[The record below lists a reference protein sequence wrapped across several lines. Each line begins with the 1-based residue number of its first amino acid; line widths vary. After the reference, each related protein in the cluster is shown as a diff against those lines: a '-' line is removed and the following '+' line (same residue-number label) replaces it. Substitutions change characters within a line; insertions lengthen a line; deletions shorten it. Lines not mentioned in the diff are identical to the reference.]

1 MTTHPRLSMAPIVLA
16 LGLTQI
22 IGYGTLYYSFGT
34 LAPSIAAEFAWP
46 QEWVYGALTV
56 SLLVGGL
63 IAPISGRLS
72 DRYGAARMMCIGSIA
87 AALALAAAAMAPER
101 YSFAVALIACEAA
114 SSFVFYA
121 TAFTLLVQAAA
132 SGAQR
137 SITHLTLIGGFASTV
152 FWPVTSALHE
162 QLGWREIYLIY
173 AGLNL
178 LVAAPVHFWLA
189 GHVRRQRAGAP
200 STAPGPLAAPL
211 VAPERQ
217 AKVIA
222 LLMLGFALLSF
233 VASAILVHMV
243 PLLATLG
250 LAGVGAMVAA
260 LFGPA
265 QVASRLINM
274 QFGKGLSQTMLGVIS
289 AGLLPLALVVLA
301 LTAPWA
307 PGAALFAVLFGLG
320 NGLSSI
326 VAGTLPLVLFG
337 ASGYGRRQGT
347 LSSARLVVSALAPV
361 VFSIMLGAGGA
372 GGALWLVAL
381 VGVGAT
387 AAFTVIWLTVDE
399 KRVQASALSH
409 TDM

>member
-1 MTTHPRLSMAPIVLA
+1 
-16 LGLTQI
+16 
-22 IGYGTLYYSFGT
+22 
-34 LAPSIAAEFAWP
+34 
-46 QEWVYGALTV
+46 
-56 SLLVGGL
+56 
-63 IAPISGRLS
+63 
-72 DRYGAARMMCIGSIA
+72 
-87 AALALAAAAMAPER
+87 
-101 YSFAVALIACEAA
+101 
-114 SSFVFYA
+114 VFYA

-200 STAPGPLAAPL
+200 SAAPGPVAPPL

-217 AKVIA
+217 ANVIA

-250 LAGVGAMVAA
+250 LAGVGALVAA

-337 ASGYGRRQGT
+337 ASGYGRRQGM

-387 AAFTVIWLTVDE
+387 AAFTVIWLTVDA
-399 KRVQASALSH
+399 KRA
-409 TDM
+409 

>member
-1 MTTHPRLSMAPIVLA
+1 MLQAPSPRSMTPIVLA

-22 IGYGTLYYSFGT
+22 IGYGTLYYSLGT
-34 LAPSIAAEFAWP
+34 LAPSIAATFAWP
-46 QEWVYGALTV
+46 QEWVYGALTA

-72 DRYGAARMMCIGSIA
+72 DRFGAAPVMWMGSIA
-87 AALALAAAAMAPER
+87 AALALAAAAVAPEGV
-101 YSFAVALIACEAA
+101 SFAIALIACETA

-121 TAFTLLVQAAA
+121 TAFTLLVQSAG

-137 SITHLTLIGGFASTV
+137 SITHLTLLGGFASTV
-152 FWPVTSALHE
+152 FWPITSALHE
-162 QLGWREIYLIY
+162 VLGWREIYLIY

-178 LVAAPVHFWLA
+178 LVAAPVHYWLA
-189 GHVRRQRAGAP
+189 GHVRRQNAAGPAP
-200 STAPGPLAAPL
+200 VAAQVVVPW
-211 VAPERQ
+211 VPPERQ
-217 AKVIA
+217 TRVIA

-233 VASAILVHMV
+233 VGSAILVHMV

-250 LAGVGAMVAA
+250 LSGAGVMVAA

-274 QFGKGLSQTMLGVIS
+274 QFGKGLSQTALGVIS
-289 AGLLPLALVVLA
+289 AGLLPVGVVVLV

-337 ASGYGRRQGT
+337 AGGYGGRQGM
-347 LSSARLVVSALAPV
+347 LSSARLVVSALAPL
-361 VFSIMLGAGGA
+361 VFSILLGAGGA
-372 GGALWLVAL
+372 GTALWLVAL

-387 AAFTVIWLTVDE
+387 LAFAAIWLTVRPVD
-399 KRVQASALSH
+399 
-409 TDM
+409 